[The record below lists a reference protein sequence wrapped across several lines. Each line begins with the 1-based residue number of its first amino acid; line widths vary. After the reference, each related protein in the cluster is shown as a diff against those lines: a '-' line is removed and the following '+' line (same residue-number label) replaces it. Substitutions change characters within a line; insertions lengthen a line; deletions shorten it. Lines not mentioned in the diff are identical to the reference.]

1 MISQRGLNAIGF
13 LTLILVFANMFLL
26 VGNQSLQRIVAE
38 RQQVIMRSLQMQGP
52 AREVI
57 SALANRAVRA
67 DDEQLKQLLAMHGIT
82 VSVNPAPPPPAVV
95 PKGK

>member
-1 MISQRGLNAIGF
+1 MISQRGLNVIGF
-13 LTLILVFANMFLL
+13 VTLILVFVNMFLL

-38 RQQVIMRSLQMQGP
+38 RQQMIMRSIQMQGP

-57 SALANRAVRA
+57 TALANLAVRTEN
-67 DDEQLKQLLAMHGIT
+67 DQLKQLLARHGIT
-82 VSVNPAPPPPAVV
+82 VSVNTAPAVGA

>member
-1 MISQRGLNAIGF
+1 MISQRGLNVIGF
-13 LTLILVFANMFLL
+13 LTLILVFVNMFLL

-38 RQQVIMRSLQMQGP
+38 RQQVIMRSIQIQGP

-57 SALANRAVRA
+57 SALASLAVRS
-67 DDEQLKQLLAMHGIT
+67 DDKQLKQLLAKHGIT
-82 VSVNPAPPPPAVV
+82 VSVNPTPPAGA

>member
-1 MISQRGLNAIGF
+1 MISQRGLNVIGF
-13 LTLILVFANMFLL
+13 LTLILVFVNMFLL

-38 RQQVIMRSLQMQGP
+38 RQQVIMRSIQMQGP

-57 SALANRAVRA
+57 SALANLAVRTE
-67 DDEQLKQLLAMHGIT
+67 DEQLKQLLANHGIT
-82 VSVNPAPPPPAVV
+82 VSVNPGPATSA

>member
-1 MISQRGLNAIGF
+1 MISQRGLNVIGF
-13 LTLILVFANMFLL
+13 VTLILVFVNMFLL

-38 RQQVIMRSLQMQGP
+38 RQQLIMRSIQMQGP

-57 SALANRAVRA
+57 TALANLAVRS
-67 DDEQLKQLLAMHGIT
+67 DDEQLKKLLANHGIT
-82 VSVNPAPPPPAVV
+82 VSVNTTAPAGA